1 MRISEILKPLKEMML
16 ATDFLKRHDGVSGA
30 PAESSLNLLHGH
42 IDKPVE
48 ETPIADIDEEVISK
62 LRLTNKLL
70 SYNIS
75 KFETVLDNLNDGVI
89 VLDSSSRILAI
100 NHIMEQLLN
109 LKREEVKGK
118 HIRECNCNNEIFTF
132 ILTNYE
138 SIDKLVEKTEDIH
151 VGASNLRVSYK
162 TLIRN
167 DGNPC
172 GSLLIAKDV
181 TSQKLAEQAKV
192 EFLSHVSHELKAP
205 LNTIKSYTEM
215 LVDGETNN
223 RETLLE
229 FCNTIN
235 EEADRLAGLINNLL
249 HLSKIEMGSLTL
261 SMSMTKTR
269 EFIENIFKIAISQ
282 KKKDISYELILP
294 DKLPPVNIDKEF
306 MGVVLIN
313 LMGNAIKYTPE
324 NGRVTLRAEEDE
336 DNVMIHVIDTGIGIS
351 EEDMPHVFE
360 KFYRSSDDQVREKT
374 GHGLGLAIA
383 RQIVELH
390 GGVIKVISKKGE
402 GSQFSVILPIAE
414 GYFLE

>member
-1 MRISEILKPLKEMML
+1 MKISEILKPLKEMMPV
-16 ATDFLKRHDGVSGA
+16 ADFMKRRDEVSDT
-30 PAESSLNLLHGH
+30 PAESSLNLLHGY
-42 IDKPVE
+42 IDKPGE
-48 ETPIADIDEEVISK
+48 GETQEEVISK

-70 SYNIS
+70 YYNIS

-109 LKREEVKGK
+109 LKRTEVKGK

-167 DGNPC
+167 DGNAC

-181 TSQKLAEQAKV
+181 TSQKLAEQAKI

-313 LMGNAIKYTPE
+313 LMGNAIQYTPE
-324 NGRVTLRAEEDE
+324 HGRVTLRAEEDE

-360 KFYRSSDDQVREKT
+360 KFYRSSDDQVRKKT

-402 GSQFSVILPIAE
+402 GSQFSVILPVAE